1 MSKEADKLPLGV
13 IFSEIIKGIIVFQ
26 DAVRAAR
33 LKSVMVDLIEQGYNY
48 REIKEILKLSPE
60 EIFEISKEIDV
71 SYDAVYSRIFDPK
84 KQNYPDKSDIVFLID
99 HGCTYR
105 EMQERLNISA
115 GTMYRALNY

>member
-71 SYDAVYSRIFDPK
+71 SYDAVYSRFSTHIK
-84 KQNYPDKSDIVFLID
+84 VFI
-99 HGCTYR
+99 
-105 EMQERLNISA
+105 A
-115 GTMYRALNY
+115 